1 MRSIHGIDCA
11 DCRQIIIY
19 NYVIIFDTIKP
30 PRDSIKIDLGG
41 LKYNSAEVRIVD
53 NDRNFE
59 PEALENGTLVLDG
72 NSFALVSFK
81 L

>member
-1 MRSIHGIDCA
+1 MLITYYNDDEGLGRS
-11 DCRQIIIY
+11 
-19 NYVIIFDTIKP
+19 KP

-41 LKYNSAEVRIVD
+41 LEYNNAEVRIVD

-72 NSFALVSFK
+72 NSFALVTFK